1 MSEAEPVSG
10 TVFISDDDDDLD
22 APEDEWLNDGFTVSG
37 AEQHPY
43 LIHAAHIQHQL
54 TLCYGLLCA
63 LPVLAA
69 LVILSWRKYGAIIGA
84 AQRKDGDCTVADD
97 DSSRGNKKED

>member
-63 LPVLAA
+63 LPVLA

>member
-63 LPVLAA
+63 LPER
-69 LVILSWRKYGAIIGA
+69 LSRPRQLL
-84 AQRKDGDCTVADD
+84 QREHASIRTEVHV
-97 DSSRGNKKED
+97 